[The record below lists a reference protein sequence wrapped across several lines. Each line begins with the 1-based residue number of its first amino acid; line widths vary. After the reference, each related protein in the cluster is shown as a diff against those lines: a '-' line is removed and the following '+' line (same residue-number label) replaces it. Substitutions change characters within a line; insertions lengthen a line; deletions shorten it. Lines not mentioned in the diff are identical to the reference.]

1 VRLASR
7 SWLVPVPVWALAAL
21 VGGASA
27 FIFAWAFH
35 ADWISD
41 LGLHVATVKAM
52 LATHTVPGD
61 PLYFG
66 LLAALAGFQQSTAAL
81 NVATVAVLGVA
92 VGAKYLISAW
102 IALRETES
110 DGLRLRVSGETV
122 LVLLLALLPFA
133 FSLPTNNV
141 FLGQEPPNV
150 FHSSTTIFLMP
161 FALLLFYFS
170 AQYLRTAGPG
180 WLYASGGLALLNV
193 LAKPSFVLAMIVV
206 LPIAALIRFRA
217 SRELWRAW
225 GLVAF
230 MALLVVGQYLYI
242 YKTGSGEKL
251 QEAAG
256 LVSTVPSHLRI
267 DPFHVWSHYS
277 SNIPLSFL
285 ASFLFPLVAL
295 AIYGRRILEY
305 DLVRYAFALLVVSLA
320 IFILLTETGS
330 REFDGNFGWQVIISS
345 YIAFLVTL
353 IRVWDLRYERAV
365 ALQAVVWTAFAAH
378 VVAGALFLHYYF
390 AHHSYI

>member
-1 VRLASR
+1 MPVASR
-7 SWLVPVPVWALAAL
+7 SWLVPAPVWGLAVL

-35 ADWISD
+35 ADWVSD
-41 LGLHVATVKAM
+41 LGLHVETVKAM
-52 LATHTVPGD
+52 LAIHTVPGD

-66 LLAALAGFQQSTAAL
+66 LLAALAGFQKSTAAL
-81 NVATVAVLGVA
+81 NVATVGVLGVA
-92 VGAKYLISAW
+92 VAAKYLISAW

-110 DGLRLRVSGETV
+110 DGIRLRVSGEGLLVV
-122 LVLLLALLPFA
+122 LVALLPFA

-170 AQYLRTAGPG
+170 AQYLRTGAAS
-180 WLYASGGLALLNV
+180 WLYASGGLAVLNV
-193 LAKPSFVLAMIVV
+193 LAKPSFVLAVIVV
-206 LPIAALIRFRA
+206 LPIAAAVRFRG
-217 SRELWRAW
+217 SREMWRAW

-230 MALLVVGQYLYI
+230 MAVLLVGQYLYI
-242 YKTGSGEKL
+242 YDTDSGDKL
-251 QEAAG
+251 QQAAG
-256 LVSTVPSHLRI
+256 LISTVPSHVRI

-285 ASFLFPLVAL
+285 ASFAFPLVAL
-295 AIYGRRILEY
+295 AVYGRRLLEY
-305 DLVRYAFALLVVSLA
+305 DLVRYAFALLAVSLA
-320 IFILLTETGS
+320 IFIVFTETGS
-330 REFDGNFGWQVIISS
+330 REFDGNFGWQVIVSS
-345 YIAFLVTL
+345 YVAFLVTL
-353 IRVWDLRYERAV
+353 IRVWDLRYERPV
-365 ALQAVVWTAFAAH
+365 ALEVMVWAAFAAH
-378 VVAGALFLHYYF
+378 LVAGGVFLHYYF